1 MWSPNRRIRKGRSL
15 GSFLFCFLSLPLQLS
30 YIFSCLSVLYN
41 DMLLRAQNPVCSS
54 CRNLEGICE
63 SAIQALLTLGTRL
76 KCNKDH
82 YWVHHSGGKMR
93 EREGN
98 FQLFSWFPAFFF
110 LLQLFRY
117 TSFIHHKKSHW
128 GPVLTKTKTVCC
140 RYSYL
145 LLNPTVQ
152 KTYCGIN
159 IALVSY

>member
-63 SAIQALLTLGTRL
+63 SAIQALLTLGTKL

-98 FQLFSWFPAFFF
+98 FQSFSWFPAFFSSF
-110 LLQLFRY
+110 SCSDILHSY
-117 TSFIHHKKSHW
+117 TIKNHIGGLSSQRQKLYVA
-128 GPVLTKTKTVCC
+128 GTV
-140 RYSYL
+140 
-145 LLNPTVQ
+145 
-152 KTYCGIN
+152 TYF
-159 IALVSY
+159 

>member
-1 MWSPNRRIRKGRSL
+1 MWTPNRRIRKGKSL

-41 DMLLRAQNPVCSS
+41 DMFLRAQNPVCSS

-63 SAIQALLTLGTRL
+63 SAIQALLTLGTKL

-98 FQLFSWFPAFFF
+98 FQSFLWFPALFFISCSDR
-110 LLQLFRY
+110 LHSY
-117 TSFIHHKKSHW
+117 TIINYIKGLSSQ
-128 GPVLTKTKTVCC
+128 
-140 RYSYL
+140 R
-145 LLNPTVQ
+145 Q
-152 KTYCGIN
+152 KLYFAGAVTYF
-159 IALVSY
+159 